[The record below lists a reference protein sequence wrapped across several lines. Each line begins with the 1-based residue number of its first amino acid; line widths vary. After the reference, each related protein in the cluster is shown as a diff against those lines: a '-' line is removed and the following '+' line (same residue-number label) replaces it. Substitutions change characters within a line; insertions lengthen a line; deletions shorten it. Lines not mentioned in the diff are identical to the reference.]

1 MRPIIEFC
9 NTNRQHGT
17 STLFNTL
24 EANPAYD
31 VLEYGCLGNCGECYA
46 NPYALVNGIIVS
58 GSSLENLQQN
68 IEQAVSDYMKLFD
81 DVPPSDD

>member
-17 STLFNTL
+17 TSLVELL

-31 VLEYGCLGNCGECYA
+31 VIEYGCLGNCGECYA
-46 NPYALVNGIIVS
+46 NPYALVNGLIVS
-58 GSSLENLQQN
+58 GTDKDNLQQN
-68 IEQAVSDYMKLFD
+68 IEQAIAEYLKSFD
-81 DVPPSDD
+81 PDDE